1 MQDARFPPAMLEEDP
16 MSPQRHL
23 TLPCPV
29 LRQQQQREDGAFNQP
44 SPATAASYS
53 ATAPPGSFNTLNRAD
68 ETTHELYVVFNV
80 VQEDGNVA
88 SKHDQKKGKHPL
100 ECSNV
105 TASPWGS
112 MEVANSSE
120 ANDNFATKFIW
131 IQALHYG
138 R

>member
-1 MQDARFPPAMLEEDP
+1 MQHVRFPPAMLEEDP

-29 LRQQQQREDGAFNQP
+29 LRQQQREDGAFNQP

-88 SKHDQKKGKHPL
+88 SKHDQMKVKHPL

-105 TASPWGS
+105 TASPCGS
-112 MEVANSSE
+112 MEVA
-120 ANDNFATKFIW
+120 K
-131 IQALHYG
+131 Q
-138 R
+138 

>member
-1 MQDARFPPAMLEEDP
+1 MQHARFPPAMLEEDP

-29 LRQQQQREDGAFNQP
+29 LRQQQREDGAFNQP

-68 ETTHELYVVFNV
+68 ETTHELFVVFNV

-88 SKHDQKKGKHPL
+88 SKHDQKKELLHQQGQAAPSMRLHG
-100 ECSNV
+100 
-105 TASPWGS
+105 AS
-112 MEVANSSE
+112 ANAVS
-120 ANDNFATKFIW
+120 
-131 IQALHYG
+131 G